1 MELSLGFLKGLL
13 VFLEFIEFL
22 VTPIGLSAM
31 LSLVLYYRF
40 L

>member
-22 VTPIGLSAM
+22 VSPIGLSAA
-31 LSLVLYYRF
+31 LSLGFYYWCF
-40 L
+40 